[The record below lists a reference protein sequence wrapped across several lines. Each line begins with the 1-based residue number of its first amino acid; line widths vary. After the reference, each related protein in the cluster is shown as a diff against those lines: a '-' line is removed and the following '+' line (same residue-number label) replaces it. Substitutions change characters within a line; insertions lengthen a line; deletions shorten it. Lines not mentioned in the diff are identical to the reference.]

1 MSEKKTYTCD
11 IKIVFSGNNDEAWDK
26 DHYIT
31 QVKEKFYDDYGIN
44 LEDSEIKNIQI
55 RKD

>member
-1 MSEKKTYTCD
+1 MSKKTYTCD